1 MEPSVDDLL
10 VESLGSVGSVDD
22 PAVDPVVVEPVVVEP
37 VVESVEVEGA
47 IEVDPDVVVVNPVV
61 VLDCPVFSVAVVE

>member
-1 MEPSVDDLL
+1 MEPSVDDPV

-22 PAVDPVVVEPVVVEP
+22 TAVDQVDVELVVVEP

-47 IEVDPDVVVVNPVV
+47 IEVDPDVV
-61 VLDCPVFSVAVVE
+61 LDCPVDSVAVVE